1 MFRAYSSRGNNGNRN
16 DTKRLILDI
25 MRLRIEKAQLL
36 GYGTPA
42 DQILSDKMAHDA
54 ATVDAFLGKKNAIDI
69 DTVSAMY
76 PIKTGAMAPPTIDII
91 RNDDALLVC
100 SPNPLMANAKIVG
113 NMIDSQRKQRKKL
126 LTPSIPEVKIAE
138 IIAMLAP
145 KPHTIRTFSA
155 SILLIIQLPPM
166 RPTVNNPMPT
176 NESQMEASW
185 ADIPAFSV
193 A

>member
-1 MFRAYSSRGNNGNRN
+1 MPKPKMNKKHPNG
-16 DTKRLILDI
+16 
-25 MRLRIEKAQLL
+25 M
-36 GYGTPA
+36 
-42 DQILSDKMAHDA
+42 
-54 ATVDAFLGKKNAIDI
+54 KNAIDI

-138 IIAMLAP
+138 IIAMLAQTAYDKNFLGKYSTHNP
-145 KPHTIRTFSA
+145 TSAHATYRKQPHA
-155 SILLIIQLPPM
+155 
-166 RPTVNNPMPT
+166 
-176 NESQMEASW
+176 NE
-185 ADIPAFSV
+185 
-193 A
+193 